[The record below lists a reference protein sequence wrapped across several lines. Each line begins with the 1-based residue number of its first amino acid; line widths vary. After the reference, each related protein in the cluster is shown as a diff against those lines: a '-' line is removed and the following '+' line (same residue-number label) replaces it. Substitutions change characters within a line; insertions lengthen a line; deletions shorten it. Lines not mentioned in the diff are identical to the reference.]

1 MKTIRL
7 NAVAKSLTLGLL
19 ALTAFAPAPPKTFRD
34 VAGVELYSFRNTLK
48 TDPDKALRLA
58 KNLGLTEIECYNS
71 GTISAADLRKKM
83 DALGL
88 KATGWSADFSTLQD
102 PAKRKQAIADAKA
115 LNAPYIVTFWIDH
128 AGKDFT
134 KADADKA
141 IAVFNEAGKEIKQAG
156 LQFAYHAHGYEFQ
169 PTTDVAYQNGTLF
182 DYLYQN
188 TDAQAVQFELDTFW
202 SWWGG
207 QDPVEFLKK
216 YGKRTPLLHLKD
228 CVKGVTGNK
237 TGAAPVEYDVPLG
250 TGQVPIAAV
259 LAEAKKQGVKHYL
272 IEDESANVPGSIGQS
287 LTYLERI
294 TY

>member
-1 MKTIRL
+1 MKSFRFSAIKKL
-7 NAVAKSLTLGLL
+7 LAVGLL
-19 ALTAFAPAPPKTFRD
+19 AVTAFAPAPPKTFRD

-48 TDPDKALRLA
+48 TDPDKALQLA
-58 KNLGLTEIECYNS
+58 KDLGLTEIEVYNS

-102 PAKRKQAIADAKA
+102 PAKLKQAIADAKA

-141 IAVFNEAGKEIKQAG
+141 IVVFNEAGKEIKRAG

-169 PTTDVAYQNGTLF
+169 PYQNGTLF

-188 TDAQAVQFELDTFW
+188 TDSQAVQFELDTFW

-237 TGAAPVEYDVPLG
+237 NGAAPVEYDVPLG

-287 LTYLERI
+287 LTYLGSI
-294 TY
+294 KY